1 MDLST
6 LSCTPTD
13 KDGSSSRIA
22 NRAAFLSTAKHL
34 ARMIDTPDAVLHWHR
49 VMDFLE
55 RPFPCFK
62 GAYATAFAKSS
73 GGPAALTTMSQATR
87 LTLKL
92 ALHEDVK
99 AIVHSTSEEARTPKV
114 LDGVALPT
122 QPVECLQSLDG
133 LVLQAEAQ
141 VAALQA
147 RIARLNQARFCV
159 ERMARNTVEAQ
170 TMPMAAFTT
179 IPPPTAKEAERAAKR
194 AKRA

>member
-1 MDLST
+1 MDLSA
-6 LSCTPTD
+6 LSCTPAG
-13 KDGSSSRIA
+13 KDASSIA
-22 NRAAFLSTAKHL
+22 NAAAFLSTAKRL
-34 ARMIDTPDAVLHWHR
+34 LRMIDTPDAVLHWHSL
-49 VMDFLE
+49 MDFVE

-62 GAYATAFAKSS
+62 AAYATAFAKSS

-99 AIVHSTSEEARTPKV
+99 AIINTTRDEARTPKSI
-114 LDGVALPT
+114 DAVALPT

-147 RIARLNQARFCV
+147 RITRLNEARFSV

-170 TMPMAAFTT
+170 TMPMAAFTAT
-179 IPPPTAKEAERAAKR
+179 PPPTAKEAERAAKR